1 VLAEL
6 LLATLL
12 ATTAPPQ
19 IVGGTPPA
27 IDGAAARP
35 SAGEAAAQ
43 PTIEAVYPD
52 PATVEDRGEFV
63 VVSVPNETTGDLSLS
78 DGEDVVRLSNVPTG
92 ESVAVAA
99 DPGPAT
105 ALLDCPV
112 HTVEEFLSLSNA
124 GEWVTLRVDGRPVSN
139 VTYPGSSEGELF
151 RDEGFVPPGRT
162 SFPPMRT
169 RNASVRTFL
178 LPDDPRPIEST
189 LRSADRRIFLAGY
202 TLTDPDVTDALLAAD
217 RRDVAVR
224 VLVDGAPVG
233 GIERSQVKPL
243 DRLRAAGIRVTVLGG
258 DHARYRYHHAK
269 YAVVDDRAIV
279 LSENWEPGSAGG
291 NGSRGWGA
299 VVAEEAVAQDLARI
313 FRADTGYVDAVP
325 WNRSRP
331 ETSQAGHA
339 ATADFPRRFPAHEAR
354 ADAVTLIAA
363 PDNAKGAVLDALA
376 SAEASIRIQQVSI
389 ETDGA
394 LLEAAIRAA
403 ERGVSVR
410 ILLAGT
416 WYVESENRAL
426 AERLRKRARR
436 DDLPL
441 RVRLA
446 EPRSRYDHVH
456 AKGLIVDGE
465 RTLIGSLNWNP
476 TATTENRE
484 VAVMIDDPDT
494 AAYFRRAFRAD
505 WRGAAWRISWWTVL
519 VAGVVV
525 LASAGAA
532 HRMATFESVRG
543 SRSC

>member
-6 LLATLL
+6 LFATLL
-12 ATTAPPQ
+12 ATATPP
-19 IVGGTPPA
+19 VDGGAPPA

-35 SAGEAAAQ
+35 SVDDRPPQ

-52 PATVEDRGEFV
+52 PATDEDRGEFV
-63 VVSVPNETTGDLSLS
+63 VLTVPNETAGNLSLS
-78 DGEDVVRLSNVPTG
+78 DGEDVIRLSNVPTG
-92 ESVAVAA
+92 ESVAVAG
-99 DPGPAT
+99 DPGPAST
-105 ALLDCPV
+105 LLDCPV

-124 GEWVTLRVDGRPVSN
+124 GEWVALRVDGRPVSN
-139 VTYPGSSEGELF
+139 VTYPGSSEGELY
-151 RDEGFVPPGRT
+151 RDETFVPPGRT

-217 RRDVAVR
+217 RRDVTVR
-224 VLVDGAPVG
+224 VLVDAAPVG
-233 GIERSQVKPL
+233 GVERPQVDQL
-243 DRLRAAGIRVTVLGG
+243 DRLRAVGIPVWVNGG

-299 VVAEEAVAQDLARI
+299 VVADEAVAQDLSRI
-313 FRADTGYVDAVP
+313 FGADTGYVDAVS

-331 ETSQAGHA
+331 KTPQEGHT
-339 ATADFPRRFPAHEAR
+339 ATADFPRRFPAHDSR
-354 ADAVTLIAA
+354 ADAVTLLAA
-363 PDNAKGAVLDALA
+363 PDNAKGAVIDALE
-376 SAEASIRIQQVSI
+376 SAEESIRIQQVSI
-389 ETDGA
+389 ESDGP
-394 LLEAAIRAA
+394 LLDAAIRAA

-426 AERLRKRARR
+426 AERLRKRGRR

-484 VAVMIDDPDT
+484 VAVMIEDSDT
-494 AAYFRRAFRAD
+494 AAYFSRAFRAD
-505 WRGAAWRISWWTVL
+505 WRGAAWRISWWTL
-519 VAGVVV
+519 LIASVVV
-525 LASAGAA
+525 FASAGAA
-532 HRMATFESVRG
+532 YRMASFESVRG